1 MDVTAVNRTPSVPFV
16 GASETPPRQA
26 AENRSIMQAVKA
38 LNAKEMFGH
47 DNQLTFQ
54 RDPESKR
61 MVIQMINPRTHEV
74 VVQIPAEYVLRMAE
88 DLKQQED
95 SVPGGRV
102 G

>member
-1 MDVTAVNRTPSVPFV
+1 MDVTGVNRTLSALVV
-16 GASETPPRQA
+16 AASATPPQRA
-26 AENRSIMQAVKA
+26 AENRSIMQAVKT

-74 VVQIPAEYVLRMAE
+74 VLQIPEEYVLRMAE

-95 SVPGGRV
+95 RSPPGTIG
-102 G
+102 